1 MKMLPAPIAAGIA
14 ALLLAGPWLARGAA
28 AADTDR
34 LLAGFERASA
44 MIETSRS
51 CVLLD
56 IWIALTPEQR
66 AQGLMFVHDLG
77 EHQGMLFPGRERAVL
92 RMWMKNTYI
101 PLDMIWIGE
110 DLRVVGVTEN
120 ARPLT
125 LDLRGIDA
133 PSLYV
138 LEVNAHFARRHGITP
153 DWTVELRD
161 VGRNVVP

>member
-1 MKMLPAPIAAGIA
+1 MKMLPAPIAAGIV

-101 PLDMIWIGE
+101 PLDMLFLDAGGRIAGI
-110 DLRVVGVTEN
+110 T
-120 ARPLT
+120 AQTTPLSEAT
-125 LDLRGIDA
+125 ISSPGPVDA
-133 PSLYV
+133 V
-138 LEVNAHFARRHGITP
+138 LELNGGFAARHGVRTGDRFSIV
-153 DWTVELRD
+153 D
-161 VGRNVVP
+161 

>member
-1 MKMLPAPIAAGIA
+1 MKMLPAPIAAGIV

-101 PLDMIWIGE
+101 PLDMLFLDAGGRIAGI
-110 DLRVVGVTEN
+110 T
-120 ARPLT
+120 ARTTPLSEAT
-125 LDLRGIDA
+125 ITSPGPVSA
-133 PSLYV
+133 V
-138 LEVNAHFARRHGITP
+138 LELNGGFADRHRVHPGDLFSLI
-153 DWTVELRD
+153 E
-161 VGRNVVP
+161 